1 MLQKTPTSLSQG
13 LRKMDLME
21 LAPKSE
27 DIKVELTYPLNTNDF
42 DLDDPE
48 SFKPKPITNE
58 DGEQAYITIYSPY
71 SREYKDVEYQ
81 IKDRRISK
89 ARKAAKEGKPFDIG
103 VKEQEQEEL
112 ELIASVTKDWNISID
127 GKTDVNKENALE
139 VYTKVPYIYGLVL
152 SERNDYLNFIK
163 L

>member
-1 MLQKTPTSLSQG
+1 
-13 LRKMDLME
+13 ME

-27 DIKVELTYPLNTNDF
+27 EIRVNLTHPINTNDF
-42 DLDDPE
+42 DIENPE

-58 DGEQAYITIYSPY
+58 DGEQAYIIIYSPY

-81 IKDRRISK
+81 IKDKRISR
-89 ARKAAKEGKPFDIG
+89 ARKAAKEGRPFDIG
-103 VKEQEQEEL
+103 VRDQEQEEL
-112 ELIASVTKDWNISID
+112 ELIASVTKDWNISIG
-127 GKTDVNKENALE
+127 GKIEVNKENALE